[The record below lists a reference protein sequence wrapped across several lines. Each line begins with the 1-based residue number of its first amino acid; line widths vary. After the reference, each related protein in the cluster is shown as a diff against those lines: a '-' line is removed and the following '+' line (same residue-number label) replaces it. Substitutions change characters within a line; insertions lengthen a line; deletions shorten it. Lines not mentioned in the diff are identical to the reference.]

1 MALARKVLAAS
12 SAAVGSLW
20 RGGVLAMALLLTG
33 CSALPVAPE
42 RVASHALTD
51 TAATRLGRAIEPMLR
66 EHPGQAGLVAL
77 ADGREA
83 FATRLLLLDAA
94 ERSIDLQ
101 TYIFHADATGT
112 LMFERLLRAADR
124 GVRVRLLLDD
134 NNTVGLDP
142 LLALLDAHANI
153 EVRLFNPHAN
163 RGFRMMGFATD
174 FSRLNRRM
182 HNKSL
187 TVDNQATVVGGRNIG
202 DEYFQA
208 GQGTTFADLDVI
220 AIGGAV
226 QEVSNVFDRYW
237 NSASAYPA
245 ASILAGVQAADAQAL
260 HEQVRRIQDS
270 PDAAVYIQAVADSR
284 KVQEL
289 LTGRAQIEWAQAR
302 LVYDEPEKV
311 LNPTDRHDLQMLPQ
325 LEAMLGRPL
334 AELDLVSP
342 YFVPGEAGA
351 LALQTLA
358 KRGVRV
364 RVLTNSLAATDVT
377 VVHAGYAKWRE
388 DLLRAGVT
396 LLELKP
402 SVEVDAEPTKGK
414 SGPGGSSK
422 ASLHAKTFEVDRQ
435 RIFVGSFNLDPRS
448 ARLNTEMGMVIDSP
462 LFATQLASALDR
474 LPAGAAYELR
484 LSPQGQV
491 EWVDAGTTVYT
502 TEPQTGALRRAT
514 VKVLSW
520 LPIEWML

>member
-1 MALARKVLAAS
+1 MVLACKALVAS
-12 SAAVGSLW
+12 SARVGSLW
-20 RGGVLAMALLLTG
+20 RVAVLAMALSLTG
-33 CSALPVAPE
+33 CTALPVAPDK
-42 RVASHALTD
+42 VASHALTD
-51 TAATRLGRAIEPMLR
+51 TGATRLGRAIEPRVR

-83 FATRLLLLDAA
+83 FATRVLLLDAA
-94 ERSIDLQ
+94 ERSIDIQ
-101 TYIFHADATGT
+101 TYIFHADDTGT

-134 NNTVGLDP
+134 NNIVGLDP

-163 RGFRMMGFATD
+163 RGFRLLGFATD

-182 HNKSL
+182 HNKSF
-187 TVDNQATVVGGRNIG
+187 TVDNQAAVVGGRNIG

-208 GQGTTFADLDVI
+208 GQGTTFADLDVLT
-220 AIGGAV
+220 IGGAV

-260 HEQVRRIQDS
+260 CEQVRRIQAS
-270 PDAAVYIQAVADSR
+270 PDAAVYGQAVADSR

-289 LTGRAQIEWAQAR
+289 LTGRAQIEWARAR

-311 LNPTDRHDLQMLPQ
+311 SNPTDRVDLQMLPR
-325 LEAMLGRPL
+325 LEATLGKPL
-334 AELDLVSP
+334 TELDLVSP
-342 YFVPGEAGA
+342 YFVPGAAGT

-377 VVHAGYAKWRE
+377 AVHAGYAKWRE
-388 DLLRAGVT
+388 DLLRAGVK
-396 LLELKP
+396 LLELK
-402 SVEVDAEPTKGK
+402 SSAGAGTEPDKVK
-414 SGPGGSSK
+414 SGAGGSTK
-422 ASLHAKTFEVDRQ
+422 ASLHAKTFGVDRQ
-435 RIFVGSFNLDPRS
+435 RMFVGSFNLDPRS

-462 LFATQLASALDR
+462 LFATDLAGALDR
-474 LPAGAAYELR
+474 LPAGTAYELR
-484 LSPQGQV
+484 LSPDGQV
-491 EWVDAGTTVYT
+491 EWVDTGTTVHT
-502 TEPQTGALRRAT
+502 TEPQSGLARRAL
-514 VKVLSW
+514 VKLLSW